1 MSPMDASPVV
11 ALPTNPDFWDDLP
24 FPNLDGLD
32 RSLAGWPGAVIEF
45 AASGIVIGANE
56 LGAHFTRESMK
67 MPGSPITGLIALAHE
82 AQGSVCDRVEVSI
95 EGTSRWFECIALPAS
110 GDRIFVLARD
120 TTYDVNIRQAL
131 FDSRQRY
138 RDLVTI
144 SSDFAWETDVE
155 GRFVFVSPHGALGYS
170 PEDMLGRHPE
180 EFLVET
186 DAAILDLPFQA
197 REPVVHAQVW
207 LRNIDNEEACLLAS
221 AVPVIGP
228 NGVWRGARGLCRDVT
243 QERLRDSELA
253 QSKMREQVVAYI
265 VNQIRE
271 EARPHAMLEAAASML
286 GRATSSE
293 AAVMSYAPDAG
304 WKILATHEAWPD
316 TINESQL
323 ARHLADGGDTFE
335 VRIGEHRVFGRRTWY
350 HGAVN
355 GSVLLMR
362 NIMAPLWH
370 EDEHAIL
377 SAVAGQLA
385 IAMRQIA
392 DQHDLERMSK
402 SDGLTGLMNRR
413 AFHDALDSAMARAV
427 RDGKPGALLYIDL
440 DNFKAI
446 NDNCGHEVGDSV
458 LCEISQM
465 LTSGSRVYDLVAR
478 IGGDEF
484 AIWLNDLDVD
494 SATRR
499 ADEFLEMLSQLSE
512 RSGDTTKPLGASIGI
527 AQFKPASSESL
538 RELLKRADDAMYTA
552 KRGGKNDWAVA
563 GHRNE
568 LAAADSVRGL
578 KQPMAADPG
587 GEGSHR

>member
-11 ALPTNPDFWDDLP
+11 ALPTNTDFWDDLP

-32 RSLAGWPGAVIEF
+32 RSLAGWPGAVMEF
-45 AASGIVIGANE
+45 AANGIVIGANE
-56 LGAHFTRESMK
+56 LGAHFARESMK

-186 DAAILDLPFQA
+186 DAAIVDLPFQA

-499 ADEFLEMLSQLSE
+499 ADEFLETLSHLSE

-578 KQPMAADPG
+578 KQSMAADPG

>member
-11 ALPTNPDFWDDLP
+11 ALPTNPGFWDDMP
-24 FPNLDGLD
+24 YPNLDGLD
-32 RSLAGWPGAVIEF
+32 RSLAGWPGAVVEF
-45 AASGIVIGANE
+45 SSNGIVIGANE
-56 LGAHFTRESMK
+56 VGAHFARESIK
-67 MPGSPITGLIALAHE
+67 AAGSPITGLVALAHQ
-82 AQGSVCDRVEVSI
+82 AQGSVCDRVEVSV

-120 TTYDVNIRQAL
+120 NTYDVNIRQAL

-170 PEDMLGRHPE
+170 PEDLLGRRPD
-180 EFLVET
+180 EFLVESE
-186 DAAILDLPFQA
+186 AANGDLPFQA

-207 LRNIDNEEACLLAS
+207 LRNIENEEACLLAS
-221 AVPVIGP
+221 AVPIVGFQ
-228 NGVWRGARGLCRDVT
+228 GAWRGARGLCRDVT
-243 QERLRDSELA
+243 HERLRDSELA
-253 QSKMREQVVAYI
+253 QSKVREQVVAYI

-271 EARPHAMLEAAASML
+271 EARPQAMLEAASSML

-293 AAVMSYAPDAG
+293 AAVMSYAPNEG
-304 WKILATHEAWPD
+304 WKILATHGSWPEA
-316 TINESQL
+316 IGES
-323 ARHLADGGDTFE
+323 HLAKHLAEDNDTFE

-362 NIMAPLWH
+362 NIMAPRWH

-413 AFHDALDSAMARAV
+413 AFPDALEAAMARAV
-427 RDGKPGALLYIDL
+427 RDGKAGALLYIDL

-446 NDNCGHEVGDSV
+446 NDNRGHEVGDTV
-458 LCEISQM
+458 LCEISKM
-465 LTSGSRVYDLVAR
+465 LTSCSRIYDLVAR

-484 AIWLNDLDVD
+484 AIWLNDLDID

-499 ADEFLEMLSQLSE
+499 ADEFLTTLSQLAE
-512 RSGDTTKPLGASIGI
+512 RSGDVTKPLGASIGI
-527 AQFKPASSESL
+527 ARFEPATGEAL
-538 RELLKRADDAMYTA
+538 RELLIRADDAMYAA
-552 KRGGKNDWAVA
+552 KNSGKNGWAVA
-563 GHRNE
+563 GQR
-568 LAAADSVRGL
+568 DGL
-578 KQPMAADPG
+578 PVVDAV
-587 GEGSHR
+587 EGSDR